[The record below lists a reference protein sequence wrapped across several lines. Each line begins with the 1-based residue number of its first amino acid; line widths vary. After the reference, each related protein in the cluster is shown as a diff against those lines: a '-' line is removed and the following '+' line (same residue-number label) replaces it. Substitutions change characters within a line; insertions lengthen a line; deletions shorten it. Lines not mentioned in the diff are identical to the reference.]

1 MIVGKTL
8 DVVYETSPYFPEN
21 MSLNI
26 ISKKQQMGKF
36 YIVFKLY

>member
-8 DVVYETSPYFPEN
+8 YVVYETSPYFPEN